1 MKDQIIQFSDLKKDS
16 QDALEQFDSLWR
28 RL

>member
-1 MKDQIIQFSDLKKDS
+1 MKEQLIQFSDLKKDS
-16 QDALEQFDSLWR
+16 QEALEQFDSLWR